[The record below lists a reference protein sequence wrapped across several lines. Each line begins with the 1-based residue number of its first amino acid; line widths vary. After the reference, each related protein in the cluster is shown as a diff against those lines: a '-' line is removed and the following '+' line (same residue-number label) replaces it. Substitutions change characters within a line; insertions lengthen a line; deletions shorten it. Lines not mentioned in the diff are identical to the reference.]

1 MQPGFRETAREE
13 PISLL
18 GIGLYT
24 VPEAARLTRV
34 APGRIRR
41 WRRGYSFRR
50 GGEAR
55 HSAALWEPQVPEI
68 DGATVLGFL
77 DLMEIRFVDRFGSA
91 GVSPQTVRQAVARAR
106 ELIGRDHPFA
116 TRRFRTDGRG
126 IFAQIARDEGEDNL
140 LDLVKN
146 QYAFNRVIS
155 PSLYDD
161 LDFSPSDEALWW
173 WPLGRKRGVA
183 VDPARSFGQPIIA
196 KTGIAT
202 GVMAAAVEAEG
213 SIEAAARWY
222 AVEPALVKAAL
233 DFEKSLAA

>member
-34 APGRIRR
+34 APARIRR
-41 WRRGYSFRR
+41 WLRGYTFRC

-55 HSAALWEPQVPEI
+55 HSGALWEPQLPEI

-77 DLMEIRFVDRFGSA
+77 DLMEIRFIDRFVSA
-91 GVSPQTVRQAVARAR
+91 GVSPQTVRLAAVRAR
-106 ELIGRDHPFA
+106 ELIGQDHPFA

-126 IFAQIARDEGEDNL
+126 IFAQIARDEGEGDL
-140 LDLVKN
+140 LDLVKS
-146 QYAFNRVIS
+146 QYAFHKVIS

-161 LDFSPSDEALWW
+161 LDFSPSDEALRW
-173 WPLGRKRGVA
+173 WPLGHRRGVV

-202 GVMAAAVEAEG
+202 DAMAAAVGAEG
-213 SIEAAARWY
+213 SVEAAARWY
-222 AVEPALVKAAL
+222 AVEPALVKAAV